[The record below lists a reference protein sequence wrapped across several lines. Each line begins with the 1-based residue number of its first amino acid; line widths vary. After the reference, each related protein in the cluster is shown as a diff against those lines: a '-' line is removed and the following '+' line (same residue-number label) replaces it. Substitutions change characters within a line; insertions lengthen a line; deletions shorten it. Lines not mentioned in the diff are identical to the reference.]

1 MKIIEFL
8 VVIYFSIF
16 NKYGLKGVEA
26 GIYFLLF
33 PLTFNILSLLF
44 YLSYLISNKEGNLI
58 SPFAIFVIGLVIA
71 FGLRKLLNKIY
82 LTKYEQIKV
91 SREKYPRILLVLV
104 PIVHWLISV
113 FLVVYCLNFT

>member
-16 NKYGLKGVEA
+16 KKYGLKGVEA